1 MNKQVLIYL
10 AYPQESLDV
19 VEQECKKRGYRPIR
33 ISPNDQEGRA
43 KAIALLPQVD
53 IAFIGSP
60 LPLQNLESSSAK
72 WIHFDWVGVEGQLS
86 TKLLENH
93 VVTNGSGRNSICLA
107 EHVFF
112 FIFSL
117 AYGVREILASQHQ
130 AKWKVGYQNPYESL
144 YGKTIMIL
152 GTGSIGMEVARRA
165 HAFGMHTIGYARRR
179 KLDEEQVLDEQY
191 VSPEGLVGIER
202 ADFIV
207 NCLSCNNET
216 YHLMNAKMFQRMKK
230 SAYFINISRGAV
242 VDEKALIEA
251 LQAKQIAGAA
261 SDVFEQEPLPEESPL
276 WRLDN
281 MLITPHHSP
290 QSPLKFEIGV
300 QTILT
305 NLAQYECGGKL
316 KNQQTEK
323 DVVNH

>member
-1 MNKQVLIYL
+1 
-10 AYPQESLDV
+10 
-19 VEQECKKRGYRPIR
+19 
-33 ISPNDQEGRA
+33 
-43 KAIALLPQVD
+43 
-53 IAFIGSP
+53 
-60 LPLQNLESSSAK
+60 
-72 WIHFDWVGVEGQLS
+72 
-86 TKLLENH
+86 
-93 VVTNGSGRNSICLA
+93 
-107 EHVFF
+107 
-112 FIFSL
+112 
-117 AYGVREILASQHQ
+117 
-130 AKWKVGYQNPYESL
+130 
-144 YGKTIMIL
+144 
-152 GTGSIGMEVARRA
+152 
-165 HAFGMHTIGYARRR
+165 
-179 KLDEEQVLDEQY
+179 
-191 VSPEGLVGIER
+191 
-202 ADFIV
+202 
-207 NCLSCNNET
+207 
-216 YHLMNAKMFQRMKK
+216 MKK

-276 WRLDN
+276 WHLDN